1 MMEIQETDGMM
12 CGVINNIQVTH
23 IEYKTIGYKSK
34 SLYIDNVYTI
44 GIERGN
50 GYASQL
56 LEHLIKKY
64 GDKMDIKLS
73 CHPYGVSF
81 LSDEFG
87 KKYKDLQEKTAK
99 WYEKFG
105 FVTFSREEYESS
117 YKWIMI
123 RKKNNIIT

>member
-1 MMEIQETDGMM
+1 MEIYETKNFIYGLVD
-12 CGVINNIQVTH
+12 NKQVTN
-23 IEYKTIGYKSK
+23 IEYKTIGYKVK

-44 GIERGN
+44 GLERGN

-56 LEHLIKKY
+56 LEYLIKKY
-64 GDKMDIKLS
+64 GDEMDIKLS
-73 CHPYGVSF
+73 CCPYGVSF

>member
-1 MMEIQETDGMM
+1 MEIYETKNFIYGLVDHK
-12 CGVINNIQVTH
+12 QVTH
-23 IEYKTIGYKSK
+23 IEHKTIGYKVK

-44 GIERGN
+44 GLERGN

-64 GDKMDIKLS
+64 GDEMDIKLS
-73 CHPYGVSF
+73 CCPYGVSF

>member
-1 MMEIQETDGMM
+1 
-12 CGVINNIQVTH
+12 
-23 IEYKTIGYKSK
+23 
-34 SLYIDNVYTI
+34 VYTI
-44 GIERGN
+44 GFERGN

-64 GDKMDIKLS
+64 GDEMDIKLS

-81 LSDEFG
+81 ISDEFG

-123 RKKNNIIT
+123 RNKNNI

>member
-1 MMEIQETDGMM
+1 MEIYETKNFIYGLVD
-12 CGVINNIQVTH
+12 NKQVTN
-23 IEYKTIGYKSK
+23 IEYKTIGYKVK

-44 GIERGN
+44 GLERGN

-56 LEHLIKKY
+56 LEYLIKKY
-64 GDKMDIKLS
+64 GDEMDIKLS
-73 CHPYGVSF
+73 CCPYGVSF

-87 KKYKDLQEKTAK
+87 KKYKDLQEKIAK

>member
-1 MMEIQETDGMM
+1 MMEIQETDGMIY
-12 CGVINNIQVTH
+12 GLVDGKQVSH
-23 IEYKTIGYKSK
+23 IEYKTIGYKTK

-44 GIERGN
+44 GIERGK

-56 LEHLIKKY
+56 LEYLIKKY
-64 GDKMDIKLS
+64 GDKVNIQLS
-73 CHPYGVSF
+73 CCPYGVNF
-81 LSDEFG
+81 LCGEFG
-87 KKYKDLQEKTAK
+87 KKYKPLQKKTAK

-105 FVTFSREEYESS
+105 FVTLNKEEYDDS